1 MANPQ
6 QLDIVKPNEIE
17 DTLTR
22 LMTKGLL
29 GGVPTPV
36 SPVSVDPGLLEHAE
50 SGTASVVDGL
60 SSHAM
65 SHGATVISGP
75 PEGGSLLERPVG
87 SFLAEQAGHQS
98 IEIEQFAGDHGPTY
112 LAKRIAGAGEMQIAG
127 MDVNLIDFVPG
138 GDFVQ
143 MAAGEK
149 FDPSHVLM
157 ALAKGRME
165 AEAIH
170 GHLLHRETDHER
182 AERRAE
188 MASSPSMAEEDA
200 SGSGEHAGH
209 GRSVNGPRGQDA
221 VETDPWGIGDGAG
234 PEGQTDGGGLATGAE
249 KGTGRVDMAGRPALD
264 SDTAARDLAILGRE
278 HARNLDNAVS
288 QWDEQDVHTEMV
300 LHGRRIEIDTH
311 FDAHHPDNV
320 KEREKA
326 EDHAR
331 EIPVDGNKETVT
343 EGSRMAFRSQ
353 VHAHLEA
360 ASRDEGISR

>member
-17 DTLTR
+17 DTITK
-22 LMTKGLL
+22 LMTRGLL
-29 GGVPTPV
+29 GGAPTPV
-36 SPVSVDPGLLEHAE
+36 DGIMADPGMFE
-50 SGTASVVDGL
+50 SGATGAATEVDGL

-75 PEGGSLLERPVG
+75 SEGGSLLERPVG
-87 SFLAEQAGHQS
+87 SFLAEQATHQS
-98 IEIEQFAGDHGPTY
+98 LELEQFAGDHGPTY
-112 LAKRIAGAGEMQIAG
+112 LAKRVAGAGEMQLAG

-149 FDPSHVLM
+149 FNPSSMMM

-165 AEAIH
+165 AEVIH
-170 GHLLHRETDHER
+170 GHLLHRETDQER
-182 AERRAE
+182 AERQVE
-188 MASSPSMAEEDA
+188 MASSPSMSESPMSGPGSPDA
-200 SGSGEHAGH
+200 
-209 GRSVNGPRGQDA
+209 GR
-221 VETDPWGIGDGAG
+221 WGTRSADGAG
-234 PEGQTDGGGLATGAE
+234 LEGNSEGEGQAVDGQEGA
-249 KGTGRVDMAGRPALD
+249 GRIDAAGRPALD
-264 SDTAARDLAILGRE
+264 NDTAARDMAILGNE

-288 QWDEQDVHTEMV
+288 QWDEHDVHTEMM

-311 FDAHHPDNV
+311 FDAHNPDNA

-326 EDHAR
+326 EDHAK
-331 EIPVDGNKETVT
+331 EIPVDGNNETVT
-343 EGSRMAFRSQ
+343 EGNRMAFRSQ

>member
-17 DTLTR
+17 DTITR

-29 GGVPTPV
+29 GGAPTPV
-36 SPVSVDPGLLEHAE
+36 DAIGVDPGMFEHAA
-50 SGTASVVDGL
+50 SGTASTVDGL

-87 SFLAEQAGHQS
+87 SFLADQATHQS
-98 IEIEQFAGDHGPTY
+98 LELEQYAGDHGPTY
-112 LAKRIAGAGEMQIAG
+112 LAKRVAGAGEMHMAG

-149 FDPSHVLM
+149 FDPTTMMM

-165 AEAIH
+165 AEVIH

-182 AERRAE
+182 EERRID
-188 MASSPSMAEEDA
+188 MASSPSMGEDTPYGEA
-200 SGSGEHAGH
+200 GSGHAG
-209 GRSVNGPRGQDA
+209 S
-221 VETDPWGIGDGAG
+221 ETTPWGTRSRDGAG
-234 PEGQTDGGGLATGAE
+234 MDGQGKGEEATMDGEEG
-249 KGTGRVDMAGRPALD
+249 KGRVDEAGRPVID
-264 SDTAARDLAILGRE
+264 SDTAARDLAILGGE

-288 QWDEQDVHTEMV
+288 QWDEQDVHTEMT
-300 LHGRRIEIDTH
+300 LHGRRVEIDTH
-311 FDAHHPDNV
+311 FDAHNPDNA

-326 EDHAR
+326 EDHVK
-331 EIPVDGNKETVT
+331 EIPVDGNRETVT
-343 EGSRMAFRSQ
+343 EGNRMAFRSQ